1 MQVLVT
7 FRHIQATDAL
17 RRYAESKVDKLVK
30 YLHRP
35 IEAHVILTV
44 IKHRHVAEVILKA
57 DHLTFNATEE
67 TADLYSAIDLS
78 TSKIERQ
85 VKKQQTKRQAR
96 KHAVNNEASAAP
108 ETSTSRPRI
117 RTERVAVEPM
127 SVREA
132 VRRATNTK
140 AELFLFQNVASETLT
155 VLHRRKDGSYTLIE
169 PEGVER

>member
-30 YLHRP
+30 YLYRP

-67 TADLYSAIDLS
+67 TGDLYSAIDLS
-78 TSKIERQ
+78 TGKIERQ
-85 VKKQQTKRQAR
+85 VKKQHTKRQAR
-96 KHAVNNEASAAP
+96 KHVNNEAVAAP
-108 ETSTSRPRI
+108 ETKASRPRI

-132 VRRATNTK
+132 VRRATN
-140 AELFLFQNVASETLT
+140 AEAEIFLFQNAASETLN